1 MDVIHLR
8 CFSSKINFIFLPALA
23 FASVVSGFYSR
34 RAFSKRGIRSDF
46 GKVVGGR
53 DRRGDKVAGEI
64 LLSRLLKQSKN

>member
-1 MDVIHLR
+1 MLFAFDVVLLKSILSFCRHLP
-8 CFSSKINFIFLPALA
+8 SPALSA
-23 FASVVSGFYSR
+23 VFIAAVHFGNAASE
-34 RAFSKRGIRSDF
+34 ANF